1 MANENLSPELQGQF
15 DEVVKSLKSQIEKSV
30 NETGEAMK
38 VSLGE
43 ELSKKGISK
52 EDANTLIENNK
63 GAFEAMLK
71 DVNKRIDTIEVAA
84 KKNAHGE
91 ITAKSLGDQLNEALT
106 KHVDHLKG
114 LKEANKLEAKN
125 FEFDFEIKAVGD
137 MTGAGNVSGGNVPV
151 EDRLEGFNVIPSRRV
166 RLLDLMSPRA
176 TSSNVVSWTYQS
188 GKEGSAG
195 QTAEGSAKNQ
205 IDFDIV
211 VASQSLKKTTAYIK
225 VSTEMLDDI
234 SWIQSEIQNE
244 LNRELLKAVESQ
256 AYSGDNTGQNLN
268 GVRTQATAFAAG
280 TLAGTVDN
288 ANEVDVINAALTQIK
303 KAEHD
308 LNRPAILMNP
318 DDVYK
323 LKSLKV
329 SSTDKRYVDMVYIA
343 GDRMSISNVPIIES
357 TLVTSGEYL
366 VGDFSK
372 ALLVQKGGIRIE
384 VGLDSDDFTKN
395 LRTIL
400 AEWRGLVI
408 VKNNDRTA
416 LVKGVFATDAA
427 ALETT

>member
-1 MANENLSPELQGQF
+1 MEDIQKQF
-15 DEVVKSLKSQIEKSV
+15 DAVTEKLQASIRKSV

-38 VSLGE
+38 VSLRDELLKEGFTAEKAE
-43 ELSKKGISK
+43 EMISK
-52 EDANTLIENNK
+52 NHSQFED
-63 GAFEAMLK
+63 MLK
-71 DVNKRIDTIEVAA
+71 EVNKRIDTIEIEAQ
-84 KKNAHGE
+84 KGGE
-91 ITAKSLGDQLNEALT
+91 YKAQDFAGQVQEALT
-106 KHVDHLKG
+106 KNAENLRSLKN
-114 LKEANKLEAKN
+114 ANKLEASN
-125 FEFDFEIKAVGD
+125 FQFDFEVKAAGD

-151 EDRLEGFNVIPSRRV
+151 EDRLEGFNTIASRRV
-166 RLLDLMSPRA
+166 RLLDVMSPRS
-176 TSSNVVSWTYQS
+176 TSSNVVSWTYQANKD
-188 GKEGSAG
+188 GAAA

-234 SWIQSEIQNE
+234 SWIQSEINNE
-244 LNRELLKAVESQ
+244 LTRELLKAVESQ
-256 AYSGDNTGQNLN
+256 AYSGDDTGQNLN
-268 GVRTQATAFAAG
+268 GVRTTATAFAAG
-280 TLAGTVDN
+280 DLAGTVDS

-308 LNRPAILMNP
+308 LDRPAIFMHP

-329 SSTDKRYVDMVYIA
+329 SSSDRRYVDMVYMA
-343 GDRMSISNVPIIES
+343 GDSMSISGVPIIES
-357 TLVTSGEYL
+357 TLVTTDEYL

-372 ALLVQKGGIRIE
+372 SLLVQKGGLRIE
-384 VGLDSDDFTKN
+384 IGLDSDDFTKN

-400 AEWRGLVI
+400 AEWRGLVV

-416 LVKGVFATDAA
+416 FIKGDFTTDKA

>member
-1 MANENLSPELQGQF
+1 MEDIQKQF
-15 DEVVKSLKSQIEKSV
+15 DAVTEKLQASIRKSV

-38 VSLGE
+38 VSLRDELLKEGFTAEKAE
-43 ELSKKGISK
+43 EMISK
-52 EDANTLIENNK
+52 NHSQFED
-63 GAFEAMLK
+63 MLK
-71 DVNKRIDTIEVAA
+71 EVNKRIDTIEIDAQKDGEYKA
-84 KKNAHGE
+84 KTFKGQVE
-91 ITAKSLGDQLNEALT
+91 EALA
-106 KHVDHLKG
+106 KNVESLRSLKN
-114 LKEANKLEAKN
+114 ANKLEASN
-125 FEFDFEIKAVGD
+125 FQFDFEVKAAGD

-151 EDRLEGFNVIPSRRV
+151 EDRLEGFNTIASRKV
-166 RLLDLMSPRA
+166 RLLDVMSPRS
-176 TSSNVVSWTYQS
+176 TSSNVVSWTYQANKD
-188 GKEGSAG
+188 GAAG
-195 QTAEGSAKNQ
+195 QTAEGTAKNQ

-234 SWIQSEIQNE
+234 SWIQSEINNE
-244 LNRELLKAVESQ
+244 LTRELLKAVESQ

-268 GVRTQATAFAAG
+268 GVRTTATAFAAG
-280 TLAGTVDN
+280 TLAGTVDS

-308 LNRPAILMNP
+308 LDRPAIFMNP

-329 SSTDKRYVDMVYIA
+329 SSSDRRYVDMVYMA
-343 GDRMSISNVPIIES
+343 GDSMSISGVPIIES
-357 TLVTSGEYL
+357 TLVTTDEYL

-372 ALLVQKGGIRIE
+372 SLLVQKGGLRIE
-384 VGLDSDDFTKN
+384 IGLDSDDFTKN

-400 AEWRGLVI
+400 AEWRGLVV

-416 LVKGVFATDAA
+416 FIKGDFTTDKA